1 MTALTKLFRTTT
13 FRLSLT
19 YLALFSAAAILVIF
33 YIYWNTTVLLSR
45 QLNQTIDAE
54 LTGLAEQYKAGGLD
68 QLIRTVAARS
78 QTPGSS
84 LYLVADKDGKRLA
97 GNLTAVSPELWNS
110 LGPVEFAYR
119 RPAQGGTESRLAFA
133 NVFRL
138 PSGYRLI
145 VGRDIEDRRDLA
157 RTIRRAMFWSLGLL
171 ALVGLGGGFW
181 VSRRLLARIDAVS
194 DATRTIMAGDLTGRL
209 PVNGSGD
216 ELDRLSESLNLMLAR
231 IEQLMAGL
239 REVSDNI
246 AHDLKTPLSRLRNRV
261 EEALREPPSQPAYR
275 EALERTIEEADGLIK
290 TFNALLS
297 IARLEAGAAGENRE
311 HLDVSELVRDVAEL
325 YEPVAEERGISLK
338 ADAAP
343 PLTIRADRQLL
354 GQAIANL
361 IDNAIKYGASD
372 EARESGA
379 KPEVEV
385 MVAAKKGTAEIVVT
399 DRGPGVPEA
408 ERERVLN
415 RFVRLEA
422 SRSEPGSGLGLSL
435 VAAVARLHGGT
446 LKLEDNAPGL
456 RVVLAL
462 PIGDETHVNGTVAA
476 VSPEQRSNSPD
487 GVLRAHR

>member
-19 YLALFSAAAILVIF
+19 YLALFSAAAIVAIF

-54 LTGLAEQYKAGGLD
+54 LKGLAEQYRAGGLD
-68 QLIRTVAARS
+68 QLVRTVAERS
-78 QTPGSS
+78 GTPGNS
-84 LYLVADKDGKRLA
+84 LYLVADSEGRRLA
-97 GNLTAVSPELWNS
+97 GNLSAVSPELWDS
-110 LGPVEFAYR
+110 LGPVEFVYQ
-119 RPAQGGTESRLAFA
+119 RPATGGVEKRLAFA

-145 VGRDIEDRRDLA
+145 VGRDIEDRRELG
-157 RTIRRAMFWSLGLL
+157 RMVRSAMLW
-171 ALVGLGGGFW
+171 GLGVMALFGIGGGYW
-181 VSRRLLARIDAVS
+181 VSRKLLARIDAL
-194 DATRTIMAGDLTGRL
+194 AATTRTIMDGDLTGRL
-209 PVNGSGD
+209 PVTGSGD

-246 AHDLKTPLSRLRNRV
+246 AHDLKTPLNRLRNRV
-261 EEALREPPSQPAYR
+261 EQALREPYGEAAYR

-297 IARLEAGAAGENRE
+297 IARIEAGAGGENRE
-311 HLDVSELVRDVAEL
+311 KLDVSALLRDVAEL
-325 YEPVAEERGISLK
+325 YEPVAEERGIELR
-338 ADAAP
+338 AETDAP
-343 PLTIRADRQLL
+343 IFVRADRQLL

-361 IDNAIKYGASD
+361 IDNALKYGAPERS
-372 EARESGA
+372 SGNGSR
-379 KPEVEV
+379 PEVEV
-385 MVAAKKGTAEIVVT
+385 SAHAKGPIAEIVVT
-399 DRGPGVPEA
+399 DRGPGVPVPD
-408 ERERVLN
+408 RERVLD

-435 VAAVARLHGGT
+435 VAAVARLHGGI
-446 LKLEDNAPGL
+446 LRLEDNEPGL

-462 PIGDETHVNGTVAA
+462 PVEGEALLNGAA
-476 VSPEQRSNSPD
+476 
-487 GVLRAHR
+487 AHMATGAEIRPA

>member
-19 YLALFSAAAILVIF
+19 YLALFSAAAIVAIF

-54 LTGLAEQYKAGGLD
+54 LKGLAEQYRAGGLD
-68 QLIRTVAARS
+68 QLVSIVVERS
-78 QTPGSS
+78 QTPGNS
-84 LYLVADKDGKRLA
+84 LYLVADSEGRRVA
-97 GNLTAVSPELWNS
+97 GNLSAVSPELWNS
-110 LGPVEFAYR
+110 LGPVEFVYR
-119 RPAQGGTESRLAFA
+119 RPATGGVETRLAFA

-145 VGRDIEDRRDLA
+145 VGRDIEDRRELA
-157 RTIRRAMFWSLGLL
+157 RSVRSAMLW
-171 ALVGLGGGFW
+171 GLGVMALFGIGGGYW
-181 VSRRLLARIDAVS
+181 VSRKLLARIDAV
-194 DATRTIMAGDLTGRL
+194 AATTRTIMEGDLSGRL

-216 ELDRLSESLNLMLAR
+216 ELDRLSESLNLMLVR

-246 AHDLKTPLSRLRNRV
+246 AHDLKTPLNRLRNRV
-261 EEALREPPSQPAYR
+261 EAALREPYGEPVYR

-297 IARLEAGAAGENRE
+297 IARIEAGAGGENRE
-311 HLDVSELVRDVAEL
+311 TLDVSALLRDVAEL
-325 YEPVAEERGISLK
+325 YEPVADERGLVLK
-338 ADAAP
+338 AEAEAP
-343 PLTIRADRQLL
+343 IFIRADRQLL

-361 IDNAIKYGASD
+361 IDNAIKYGAPG
-372 EARESGA
+372 AAGGGNGA
-379 KPEVEV
+379 KPEIDVS
-385 MVAAKKGTAEIVVT
+385 ARTKGSLAEIVVT
-399 DRGPGVPEA
+399 DRGPGVPGPD
-408 ERERVLN
+408 RERVLD

-435 VAAVARLHGGT
+435 VAAVARLHGGG
-446 LKLEDNAPGL
+446 LRLEDNEPGL

-462 PIGDETHVNGTVAA
+462 PMNGEALVNGAA
-476 VSPEQRSNSPD
+476 AQAPMGAEIRP
-487 GVLRAHR
+487 A

>member
-19 YLALFSAAAILVIF
+19 YLALFSAAAIVAIV

-54 LTGLAEQYKAGGLD
+54 LKGLAEQYRGGGLD
-68 QLIRTVAARS
+68 QLVRTVAERT
-78 QTPGSS
+78 QTPGNS
-84 LYLVADKDGKRLA
+84 LYLVADGEGRRLA
-97 GNLTAVSPELWNS
+97 GNLSAVSPDLWNS
-110 LGPVEFAYR
+110 LGPVEFVYR
-119 RPAQGGTESRLAFA
+119 RPATGGVERRLAFA

-145 VGRDIEDRRDLA
+145 VGRDIEDRRELA
-157 RTIRRAMFWSLGLL
+157 RMVRSAMLW
-171 ALVGLGGGFW
+171 GLGVMALFGIGGGYW
-181 VSRRLLARIDAVS
+181 VSRKLLARIDALS
-194 DATRTIMAGDLTGRL
+194 DTTRTIMEGNLTGRL

-246 AHDLKTPLSRLRNRV
+246 AHDLKTPLNRLRNRV
-261 EEALREPPSQPAYR
+261 EGALREPYGEPVYR

-297 IARLEAGAAGENRE
+297 IARIEAGAGGENRE
-311 HLDVSELVRDVAEL
+311 TLDVSTLLRDVAEL
-325 YEPVAEERGISLK
+325 YEPVAEERGLMLK
-338 ADAAP
+338 AEADAP
-343 PLTIRADRQLL
+343 VMVRADRQLL

-361 IDNAIKYGASD
+361 IDNAIKYGTA
-372 EARESGA
+372 EAAGNGA
-379 KPEVEV
+379 GVKPEVEV
-385 MVAAKKGTAEIVVT
+385 RAVAKGPVAEIVVT
-399 DRGPGVPEA
+399 DRGLGVPPA
-408 ERERVLN
+408 ERERVLG

-435 VAAVARLHGGT
+435 VAAVARLHGGS
-446 LKLEDNAPGL
+446 LRLEDNEPGL
-456 RVVLAL
+456 RVILAL
-462 PIGDETHVNGTVAA
+462 PIEGEALVNGAPPPGPA
-476 VSPEQRSNSPD
+476 GAEIRP
-487 GVLRAHR
+487 A